1 MPAHIYFCSPAP
13 SAHRNTAPAFSRRKS
28 IDLVRFI
35 SGSFPDVFVSISI
48 PQPILSYEKQLLY
61 SFVFIVDWL
70 HRAISS
76 LKKQRPDSVRLS
88 GLITEMVGVEP
99 TRRKPTCRISSAV
112 PSTSWVHLHAVRKTS
127 CKNCFQTQHLY
138 SIVIFSILQVL
149 NMTSSQYLH
158 RMLYRLLIRIFFH
171 FYLPCIF
178 SVALRFFPFYGTGQD
193 KGHFSTS
200 RSCQLIQYGGG
211 QDDG

>member
-1 MPAHIYFCSPAP
+1 MSCGFHRRTSFLPTNYNGDGGSRTHAPETDLPHFECGPFDLLGTSPCCP
-13 SAHRNTAPAFSRRKS
+13 
-28 IDLVRFI
+28 
-35 SGSFPDVFVSISI
+35 
-48 PQPILSYEKQLLY
+48 E
-61 SFVFIVDWL
+61 
-70 HRAISS
+70 
-76 LKKQRPDSVRLS
+76 
-88 GLITEMVGVEP
+88 
-99 TRRKPTCRISSAV
+99 
-112 PSTSWVHLHAVRKTS
+112 TS